1 MSKKQHPSWEI
12 KNLKKRLSKARRF
25 PTNTCPASRHAQ
37 MIGEY
42 LPTKKGYPML
52 QEEPEHCAGS
62 ILATVAALYE
72 ARTEIE
78 RWKKLHAGWCVAM
91 VRQGVTEFGTLD
103 QAFKKLS
110 KLRRMDNSAD
120 K

>member
-1 MSKKQHPSWEI
+1 
-12 KNLKKRLSKARRF
+12 
-25 PTNTCPASRHAQ
+25 

-72 ARTEIE
+72 ART
-78 RWKKLHAGWCVAM
+78 KLHKLAAAMYAGDDSKPILKLARSILKEHGWPHDSTD
-91 VRQGVTEFGTLD
+91 GD
-103 QAFKKLS
+103 QC
-110 KLRRMDNSAD
+110 NE
-120 K
+120 

>member
-1 MSKKQHPSWEI
+1 MTQHPSWEI
-12 KNLKKRLSKARRF
+12 KNLKRRLRKVRDF

-72 ARTEIE
+72 ARSNLLRLAYALLDGSKSSQNIRLARKVVETMRPSPPPQEE
-78 RWKKLHAGWCVAM
+78 R
-91 VRQGVTEFGTLD
+91 
-103 QAFKKLS
+103 
-110 KLRRMDNSAD
+110 SA
-120 K
+120 